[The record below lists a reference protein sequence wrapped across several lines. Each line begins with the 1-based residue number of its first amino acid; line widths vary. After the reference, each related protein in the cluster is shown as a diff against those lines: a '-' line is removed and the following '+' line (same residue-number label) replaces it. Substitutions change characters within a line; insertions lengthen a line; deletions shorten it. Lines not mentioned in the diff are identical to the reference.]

1 MQEYIFDD
9 RDEASIAAAEALA
22 GLLGRRL
29 AAQGEASLVVS
40 GGSTPGRC
48 FAELAAT
55 DLDWRHVSI
64 VLSDERWVPPDS
76 EDSNERLVRES
87 LLKGRAAGATLLPV
101 YQPGTTPEARSVAM
115 AEEIRALPF
124 PFAAA
129 LLGMGEDGHF
139 ASLFPDAANLGE
151 GLDKDSATL
160 CLPIATKASPHPR
173 VSLSLSALSRS
184 DEIVLLIFGEAKRS
198 VIEAARKAENELPV
212 ARLLRQKRAPV
223 NVYWAP

>member
-1 MQEYIFDD
+1 MQEFHFDN
-9 RDEASIAAAEALA
+9 RDEASIAAAAALA
-22 GLLGRRL
+22 ELIGRRL
-29 AAQGEASLVVS
+29 ATQGAASLVVS
-40 GGSTPGRC
+40 GGTTPGRC

-55 DLDWRHVSI
+55 DLDWQLVSV

-76 EDSNERLVRES
+76 DDSNEKLVRE
-87 LLKGRAAGATLLPV
+87 LLLTGHAAGASLLSV
-101 YQPGTTPEARSVAM
+101 YQSDTSPEARCETLADEM
-115 AEEIRALPF
+115 RALPF

-151 GLDKDSATL
+151 GLDTDSATL
-160 CLPIATKASPHPR
+160 CLPVATAASPHPR
-173 VSLSLSALSRS
+173 ISLSLSALSRS
-184 DEIVLLIFGEAKRS
+184 DEIVLLVFGEKKLN
-198 VIEAARKAENELPV
+198 VIEAAKEAENDLPI